1 MIFLLICAVLLSCC
15 FKHGQDMV
23 QLSSSMGGDPTGG
36 TGAVWVHTNPYSGCG
51 DTQGLYSQ
59 LS

>member
-36 TGAVWVHTNPYSGCG
+36 DWGSVGTH
-51 DTQGLYSQ
+51 
-59 LS
+59 